1 VIHSDAAVMKHS
13 VTVGR
18 YWQNQRTEITTK
30 ELAARW
36 QEAERRVIQRVS
48 IDFTEVLKMDE
59 QTAGQPSIRK
69 EKRRGSRFPVVVFV
83 EAKWPVLVG
92 TSKKLL
98 KLWK

>member
-1 VIHSDAAVMKHS
+1 
-13 VTVGR
+13 
-18 YWQNQRTEITTK
+18 
-30 ELAARW
+30 
-36 QEAERRVIQRVS
+36 
-48 IDFTEVLKMDE
+48 MDE